1 MATPT
6 QDPTILAYMRA
17 LGFEEAEAERAT
29 AGAKEQVQQQY
40 AMDKPRIQSQGI
52 ERREGIAGG
61 FESRGLLKSGAYAT
75 ADARALG
82 DEQHQLAQGALGM
95 TQTVA
100 GLESSLAAQIA
111 AMRRQQAER
120 LLSVGA
126 DQYLELG
133 SIPYSGG

>member
-1 MATPT
+1 M
-6 QDPTILAYMRA
+6 LAYMRA

-29 AGAKEQVQQQY
+29 AGAKEQAQQQY
-40 AMDKPRIQSQGI
+40 AMDKPRIQSEGI

-61 FESRGLLKSGAYAT
+61 YESRGLLRSGDYAK
-75 ADARALG
+75 ANARALG
-82 DEQHQLAQGALGM
+82 DEQYQLTQGALGV

-120 LLSVGA
+120 LLAVSA
-126 DQYLELG
+126 DQYLQTG
-133 SIPYSGG
+133 SLPYGG